1 MNAVD
6 TAVNGTVQETTLS
19 CEQSL
24 SSSGSRTYVVK
35 MKGPHNVQHWLC

>member
-19 CEQSL
+19 CERSL
-24 SSSGSRTYVVK
+24 SSSGNRTYVVE
-35 MKGPHNVQHWLC
+35 MKDPHNVQHWLC